1 LNGCGVLTAVKIIV
15 EIGDVRRFQSEAK
28 LAKYAGIAPTQS
40 QSGKKNRHHTN
51 PFGNRK
57 LNRAVHT
64 IALSQIGKSGNE
76 ESKTYYQ
83 KKLAEGKSKL
93 WALRCLRRFIIR
105 RLYSTLRESIDKEA
119 N

>member
-1 LNGCGVLTAVKIIV
+1 VLTAVKIVV
-15 EIGDVRRFQSEAK
+15 EIGELRRFQTEAK
-28 LAKYAGIAPTQS
+28 LAKYAGIAPIQS
-40 QSGKKNRHHTN
+40 QSGKKNRYHTN

-57 LNRAVHT
+57 LNKAVHT
-64 IALSQIGKSGNE
+64 IALPQIGKSGNG

-93 WALRCLRRFIIR
+93 WALRCLRRYVIR
-105 RLYSTLRESIDKEA
+105 RIYSTLRETVDKKA